1 MTGADWSDAKRNE
14 SDSERQ
20 ILYCTT
26 YLWNLTNKSINKMK
40 TKEQIS
46 LSKMYRTYTM
56 SVLLYLK
63 LEERTFIKY
72 SHH

>member
-1 MTGADWSDAKRNE
+1 
-14 SDSERQ
+14 
-20 ILYCTT
+20 
-26 YLWNLTNKSINKMK
+26 MK

-46 LSKMYRTYTM
+46 LSKMYRTYTI

-63 LEERTFIKY
+63 LEERKFVKY